1 MTTSARATKTAA
13 PRGAEAVRAALVA
26 AAADLLVTH
35 APAQISG
42 RMIAEHANVNY
53 GLIHQYFGTKSQIF
67 RAVFL
72 DVSEQVTAEA
82 RITDQGWWNR
92 PDLFSTRGDLWRI
105 VANLLADTE
114 LVVQMGW
121 EFPLLRT
128 IATHMQAE
136 HPEWDDRKVQAHTA
150 AIGSALLGWA
160 LLESTFERGFE
171 LSPNE
176 LRDVRTRVFEI
187 VIPNPR

>member
-1 MTTSARATKTAA
+1 MATTARATEKAA
-13 PRGAEAVRAALVA
+13 PRGAEAVKAALVA
-26 AAADLLVTH
+26 AAAELLVAH
-35 APAQISG
+35 MPAQISG
-42 RMIAEHANVNY
+42 RMIAERANVNY

-82 RITDQGWWNR
+82 RISDQGWWNR

-136 HPEWDDRKVQAHTA
+136 HPEWARPKVQATDRRHRLDA
-150 AIGSALLGWA
+150 ARMGA
-160 LLESTFERGFE
+160 TRV
-171 LSPNE
+171 
-176 LRDVRTRVFEI
+176 DVRARIRAES
-187 VIPNPR
+187 R